1 MCARHRVSILFGTS
15 TFFRLYVR
23 NKKFHPLM
31 LQNVRMV
38 IAGAEKLKADVK
50 EAFKLKFG
58 LEIYEGY
65 GATETAPVA
74 SVNMPNLLDPETL
87 QEFTFNQAGTVGM
100 PLPGTIIKIVDP
112 ESLQELPVGEDG
124 LILIGGGQ
132 VMKGYLNA
140 PEKTAE
146 VIVEIDGVR
155 YYKTGDKGHIDH
167 NGFITIVDRYSRF
180 AKVGGEMISL
190 GSVEEKLSQVFD
202 EENQF
207 VAVALSDDKKGE
219 SIVLL
224 IKSALSLDEINE
236 RIKGLNVPPI
246 MLPSQIFLVDEIP
259 MLGSGKVDFKGAK
272 NLAMSLVK

>member
-1 MCARHRVSILFGTS
+1 M
-15 TFFRLYVR
+15 
-23 NKKFHPLM
+23 
-31 LQNVRMV
+31 
-38 IAGAEKLKADVK
+38 KL
-50 EAFKLKFG
+50 
-58 LEIYEGY
+58 
-65 GATETAPVA
+65 
-74 SVNMPNLLDPETL
+74 
-87 QEFTFNQAGTVGM
+87 TVYA
-100 PLPGTIIKIVDP
+100 IIKLAIKA
-112 ESLQELPVGEDG
+112 
-124 LILIGGGQ
+124 IF
-132 VMKGYLNA
+132 
-140 PEKTAE
+140 
-146 VIVEIDGVR
+146 
-155 YYKTGDKGHIDH
+155 DH

-224 IKSALSLDEINE
+224 IKSTLSLDEINE

-246 MLPSQIFLVDEIP
+246 MLPSQVFLVDEIP

>member
-1 MCARHRVSILFGTS
+1 M
-15 TFFRLYVR
+15 
-23 NKKFHPLM
+23 
-31 LQNVRMV
+31 
-38 IAGAEKLKADVK
+38 
-50 EAFKLKFG
+50 
-58 LEIYEGY
+58 
-65 GATETAPVA
+65 
-74 SVNMPNLLDPETL
+74 
-87 QEFTFNQAGTVGM
+87 
-100 PLPGTIIKIVDP
+100 
-112 ESLQELPVGEDG
+112 
-124 LILIGGGQ
+124 
-132 VMKGYLNA
+132 
-140 PEKTAE
+140 
-146 VIVEIDGVR
+146 R

-202 EENQF
+202 EETQF

-246 MLPSQIFLVDEIP
+246 MLPSQVFLVDEIP